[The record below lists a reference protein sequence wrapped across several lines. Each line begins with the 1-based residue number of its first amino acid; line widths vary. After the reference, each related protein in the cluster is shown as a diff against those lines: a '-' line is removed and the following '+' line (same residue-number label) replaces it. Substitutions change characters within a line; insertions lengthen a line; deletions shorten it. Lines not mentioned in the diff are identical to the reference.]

1 MTVKEG
7 LRVRA
12 DRKAEGAGRT
22 LGRSSGA
29 RAALSVLSR
38 LCRARAPIVALAVL
52 PVIGACSAFE
62 DEGPQQSSCP
72 SIGTLEDAR
81 TLTRFAPGA
90 AMEPSAARL
99 QVRIADAVPTS
110 CIIGGADGIVE
121 MQVRFDLAQ
130 ADAASGERTGFG
142 YFVAVS
148 DPDSRIIA
156 REGFELGVTFPDDRT
171 RASATDDVVTTIPLP
186 PGARLEDYRLLV
198 GLQLTPEELE
208 YNRRTQPR

>member
-1 MTVKEG
+1 MAVKEG

-12 DRKAEGAGRT
+12 DRNAEDARQSFGRSAGAG
-22 LGRSSGA
+22 G
-29 RAALSVLSR
+29 ALSVLAR
-38 LCRARAPIVALAVL
+38 LWRGRAPIVALVVL
-52 PVIGACSAFE
+52 PVLGACSAFE
-62 DEGPQQSSCP
+62 DEGPQQSGCP

-90 AMEPSAARL
+90 GINPSATRL

-110 CIIGGADGIVE
+110 CTIRGANGVVE

-130 ADAASGERTGFG
+130 PDAASGERTGFG
-142 YFVAVS
+142 YFVAIS